1 MKGGHGMEQILYY
14 FGDDL
19 EYMLRMVM
27 AALCGGII
35 GYERSRR
42 RKEAGL
48 RTHIIVAV
56 GSALLMIVSKYGFM
70 DVLEVPG
77 MRVDAARIAS
87 NVITGISFLGAGVIF
102 VRDVSIRGLTTA
114 AGLWSM
120 AGIGLAIGA
129 GMYGVGIFAT
139 VLIMVVQIFTLGNLQ
154 KLDGPVYETF
164 SITYQDAPGELEQL
178 KAHLKERNII
188 IHHIHMEKLED
199 GAVKVKLEVSREK
212 AITCTDLSDIFID
225 DENIRS
231 FRL

>member
-1 MKGGHGMEQILYY
+1 MMVQILQYLSY
-14 FGDDL
+14 DF
-19 EYMLRMVM
+19 EYLLRMVI

-70 DVLEVPG
+70 DVLEIPG

-102 VRDVSIRGLTTA
+102 IREASIKGLTTA
-114 AGLWSM
+114 AGLWAM
-120 AGIGLAIGA
+120 AGVGLAIGA

-139 VLIMVVQIFTLGNLQ
+139 ILIMVIQIFTYGNLQ

-164 SITYQDAPGELEQL
+164 SITYKDAPDGLEELKKQ
-178 KAHLKERNII
+178 LKERNIL
-188 IHHIHMEKLED
+188 IHHIQMEKLED
-199 GAVKVKLEVSREK
+199 GAVKVKLEVSREHT
-212 AITCTDLSDIFID
+212 ITCTDLADIFVE
-225 DENIRS
+225 DENIKS

>member
-1 MKGGHGMEQILYY
+1 MGQILTYLSL
-14 FGDDL
+14 DL
-19 EYMLRMVM
+19 EYLLRMVI
-27 AALCGGII
+27 AAICGGII

-102 VRDVSIRGLTTA
+102 VREASIKGLTTA
-114 AGLWSM
+114 AGLWAM
-120 AGIGLAIGA
+120 AGVGLAIGA
-129 GMYGVGIFAT
+129 GMYTVGIFAT
-139 VLIMVVQIFTLGNLQ
+139 VLIMVIQIFTHGNLQ

-164 SITYQDAPGELEQL
+164 SITYLDAPDGLEELKKQ
-178 KAHLKERNII
+178 LKERHIL
-188 IHHIHMEKLED
+188 IHHIQMEKKED
-199 GAVKVKLEVSREK
+199 GCVKVTLEVSREH
-212 AITCTDLSDIFID
+212 AITCTDLADIFAND
-225 DENIRS
+225 KNIKQ

>member
-1 MKGGHGMEQILYY
+1 MEQILSCFVY
-14 FGDDL
+14 DL
-19 EYMLRMVM
+19 EYLLRMVI
-27 AALCGGII
+27 AAICGGII

-70 DVLEVPG
+70 DVLEIPG

-102 VRDVSIRGLTTA
+102 IREASIKGLTTA
-114 AGLWSM
+114 AGLWAM
-120 AGIGLAIGA
+120 AGVGLAIGA
-129 GMYGVGIFAT
+129 GMYSVGIFAT
-139 VLIMVVQIFTLGNLQ
+139 VLVMLIQIFTHGSLQ

-164 SITYQDAPGELEQL
+164 VITFKESPDRLEEL
-178 KAHLKERNII
+178 KKELQQRNILV
-188 IHHIHMEKLED
+188 HHIQMEKLE
-199 GAVKVKLEVSREK
+199 GGRVRVVLEVSRAH
-212 AITCTDLSDIFID
+212 AITCTDLADIFVN
-225 DENIRS
+225 DENILN

>member
-1 MKGGHGMEQILYY
+1 MEQILYY
-14 FGDDL
+14 FGDNL

>member
-1 MKGGHGMEQILYY
+1 MTYLSY
-14 FGDDL
+14 DL
-19 EYMLRMVM
+19 EYLLRMVI
-27 AALCGGII
+27 AAVCGGIV

-70 DVLEVPG
+70 DVLEIPG

-102 VRDVSIRGLTTA
+102 IRDVSIKGLTTA
-114 AGLWSM
+114 AGLWAM

-139 VLIMVVQIFTLGNLQ
+139 VLIMLIQIFTHGSLQ
-154 KLDGPVYETF
+154 KLDGPIYETF
-164 SITYQDAPGELEQL
+164 SITYKDAPGGLEELKQQL
-178 KAHLKERNII
+178 KDRNIL
-188 IHHIHMEKLED
+188 IHHMQMEKLED
-199 GAVKVKLEVSREK
+199 GAVKVKLEVSREHT
-212 AITCTDLSDIFID
+212 ITATDLADIFVND
-225 DENIRS
+225 DNIKS

>member
-1 MKGGHGMEQILYY
+1 MEQILYY
-14 FGDDL
+14 FADNL
-19 EYMLRMVM
+19 EYMLRMVI

-35 GYERSRR
+35 GLERSRR

-139 VLIMVVQIFTLGNLQ
+139 VLLMVIQVFTHGNL
-154 KLDGPVYETF
+154 KKYDGPIYETF
-164 SITYQDAPGELEQL
+164 SITYNNMPHGMERLKQEL
-178 KAHLKERNII
+178 KNRNII
-188 IHHIHMEKLED
+188 IHHIEMEKKED
-199 GAVKVKLEVSREK
+199 GTVKVTLDVSREH
-212 AITCTDLSDIFID
+212 AITCTDLSDIFAD
-225 DENIRS
+225 DDRIKA
-231 FRL
+231 FKL

>member
-1 MKGGHGMEQILYY
+1 MEQILMYLSS
-14 FGDDL
+14 DL
-19 EYMLRMVM
+19 EYLLRMVI
-27 AALCGGII
+27 AAVCGGII

-70 DVLEVPG
+70 DVLEIPG

-102 VRDVSIRGLTTA
+102 IREASIKGLTTA
-114 AGLWSM
+114 AGLWAM
-120 AGIGLAIGA
+120 AGVGLAIGA
-129 GMYGVGIFAT
+129 GMYGVGVFAT
-139 VLIMVVQIFTLGNLQ
+139 ILIMVIQIFTYGHLQ

-164 SITYQDAPGELEQL
+164 SITYGGAPGGLEELKRQ
-178 KAHLKERNII
+178 LKERNILV
-188 IHHIHMEKLED
+188 HHIQMEKLEE
-199 GAVKVKLEVSREK
+199 GGVKVKLEVSREHT
-212 AITCTDLSDIFID
+212 ITCTDLADIFIN
-225 DENIRS
+225 DENIKQ

>member
-1 MKGGHGMEQILYY
+1 MEQILTYLSY
-14 FGDDL
+14 DL
-19 EYMLRMVM
+19 EYLLRMVI

-70 DVLEVPG
+70 DVLEIPG

-102 VRDVSIRGLTTA
+102 IREASIKGLTTA
-114 AGLWSM
+114 AGLWAM
-120 AGIGLAIGA
+120 AGVGLAIGA

-139 VLIMVVQIFTLGNLQ
+139 VLIMLIQIFTLGNLQ

-164 SITYQDAPGELEQL
+164 SITYRDAPGGLVELKKQL
-178 KAHLKERNII
+178 RERDIL
-188 IHHIHMEKLED
+188 IHHIQMEKLED
-199 GAVKVKLEVSREK
+199 GSVRVKLEVSRK
-212 AITCTDLSDIFID
+212 NAITCTDLADIFAN
-225 DENIRS
+225 DENIKQ

>member
-1 MKGGHGMEQILYY
+1 MEQILAYLVY
-14 FGDDL
+14 DF
-19 EYMLRMVM
+19 EYLLRMVI

-70 DVLEVPG
+70 DVLEIPG

-102 VRDVSIRGLTTA
+102 IREASIKGLTTA
-114 AGLWSM
+114 AGLWAM
-120 AGIGLAIGA
+120 AGVGLAIGA

-139 VLIMVVQIFTLGNLQ
+139 ILIMVIQIFTHGNLQ

-164 SITYQDAPGELEQL
+164 SITYKDAPDGLEELKKQL
-178 KAHLKERNII
+178 KEFNVLFMK
-188 IHHIHMEKLED
+188 
-199 GAVKVKLEVSREK
+199 S
-212 AITCTDLSDIFID
+212 
-225 DENIRS
+225 
-231 FRL
+231 